1 MTNLNNNISIIL
13 YLTIKKRD
21 WFNVEHAILVLIGV
35 EESKRAAE
43 EDEEEACQE
52 GKEVAGYALVSNY
65 LTMRSAAAMGVD
77 R

>member
-1 MTNLNNNISIIL
+1 MI
-13 YLTIKKRD
+13 
-21 WFNVEHAILVLIGV
+21 NVEHAILVLMGE

-65 LTMRSAAAMGVD
+65 LAMRSAAAMGVD